1 MENDNQIIIQLL
13 REQNATLHQLL
24 EFHLKKEKQE
34 FRNTLI
40 HYFIQAIPYI
50 IIIILG
56 YYLYEGLKSYLDAIN
71 NNIKT
76 IQDGYLSIQASMQ
89 SAIDKLTGIPAQI
102 VSSIKSID
110 LNPFQ

>member
-13 REQNATLHQLL
+13 REQNTTLHQLL
-24 EFHLKKEKQE
+24 EFHQKKEKRE
-34 FRNTLI
+34 FRNIVI
-40 HYFIQAIPYI
+40 HYFILAIPYI

-71 NNIKT
+71 NNIKSV
-76 IQDGYLSIQASMQ
+76 QDGYLSIQTSMQ
-89 SAIDKLTGIPAQI
+89 SAIDKL
-102 VSSIKSID
+102 SSIPSEIINSLKN